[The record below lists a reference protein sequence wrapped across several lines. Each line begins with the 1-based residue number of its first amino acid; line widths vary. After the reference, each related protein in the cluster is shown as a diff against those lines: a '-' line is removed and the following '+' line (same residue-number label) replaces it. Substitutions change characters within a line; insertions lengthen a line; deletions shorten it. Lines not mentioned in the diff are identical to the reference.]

1 MVLKY
6 IGCALILIS
15 VLIISKEY
23 KAYSSMRVERLSD
36 YIDFLSH
43 IERKIGGSL
52 MPQNRLHEGFESRLL
67 EEDFLPKL
75 RDWGEMHRAYSGTG
89 IKIAENAHRILLSY
103 FAEFGKSSR
112 DVELERAR
120 EAVKALTPILEKERG
135 ASEKNIRL
143 FETVSVAI
151 GLGIIILLI

>member
-1 MVLKY
+1 MILKY

-23 KAYSSMRVERLSD
+23 KAYSSLRVERLSD

-43 IERKIGGSL
+43 IERRIGGSL
-52 MPQNRLHEGFESRLL
+52 MPQHRLHEGFKSSLL

-75 RDWGEMHRAYSGTG
+75 RDGGELYSAYSGTES
-89 IKIAENAHRILLSY
+89 KIAENAHKILLPY
-103 FAEFGKSSR
+103 FADFGKSSR
-112 DVELERAR
+112 DGELERTR
-120 EAVKALTPILEKERG
+120 ETVKSLISILEKERE
-135 ASEKNIRL
+135 ASMKNIRL